1 VQLLL
6 DRRFDSRE
14 RHDRAAAC
22 YRRAAAAARRAD
34 SALPAARA
42 HHRRGEVL
50 EVTAGPRSALH
61 AYRESWEQWQR
72 AGEDTGPE
80 AQRTR
85 ARMRALESTA

>member
-1 VQLLL
+1 MSNSCWTAASTPASGTSAPPPATAAPPQPPCVPTAPLL
-6 DRRFDSRE
+6 
-14 RHDRAAAC
+14 
-22 YRRAAAAARRAD
+22 
-34 SALPAARA
+34 AARA

-50 EVTAGPRSALH
+50 EETAGRQPALH

-85 ARMRALESTA
+85 ARMRALDG